1 MLAEIGRP
9 NPCAFTEMIMSSF
22 LEKSQCAHLGNAAAL
37 DPLSGHSVSTG
48 GVVYE
53 PCMNDQGP
61 GGFRSGQTCVSA
73 KYVGTTSSVSMY
85 IAGGLMGLPAAW
97 QKMVQQSFFRTPA
110 AAPTPRKLNSS
121 AALGP
126 IKVKFYACRD
136 PSASPF
142 DKTKVAEM
150 CQAQI
155 AVMNTAFSGRSECSG
170 YTAYEI
176 DFADPEVTFAPFE
189 DDDLSEINDSLCE
202 MADYNYDL
210 IWERY
215 MPAER
220 GLHKVLLGDG
230 ATSSI
235 LGVSA
240 FPTDPLRGTMIGLD
254 TMPGGSMDKY
264 NLGATL
270 VHETGHFL
278 GLYHTFQDGCRG
290 QNDGFDDTAAEP
302 NPYFGCPT
310 NGMKPHGCTIG
321 EIAPVH
327 NFMDYEDDRCMCH
340 FTEDQVS
347 KMQSNIPQYIM

>member
-1 MLAEIGRP
+1 
-9 NPCAFTEMIMSSF
+9 
-22 LEKSQCAHLGNAAAL
+22 
-37 DPLSGHSVSTG
+37 V
-48 GVVYE
+48 
-53 PCMNDQGP
+53 
-61 GGFRSGQTCVSA
+61 
-73 KYVGTTSSVSMY
+73 Y

-97 QKMVQQSFFRTPA
+97 QKMVQQSFLRTPA

-240 FPTDPLRGTMIGLD
+240 FPTDPVRGTMIGLD

-310 NGMKPHGCTIG
+310 NGLKPHGCTIG

-347 KMQSNIPQYIM
+347 MMKSNIPQYIM